1 VGGPYEEETLINKS
15 MDREDLLSESGRRF
29 VSQLSELAQ
38 TLEERQLPVT
48 SWYGALPKKESGGP
62 APRLREGLR
71 QLLRRLRRAGEVERI
86 NRGGDAYESL
96 DEVASDD
103 RHPWF
108 LYWEAYW
115 VMTHGPRLEQ
125 RHQVLDAGGTA
136 SLFSCQLASHG
147 AGVRSVDLNER
158 LVAAGNEI
166 ASEMGWNM
174 SSHCMDIADLDFE
187 DAFFDCAYS
196 ICVFEHLDAED
207 RQRALREIA
216 RVLKPGGVLSITFD
230 YRGPGVNLGGAG
242 FDYTPENLIRTPG
255 DVSRHFMSSDDF
267 EVVGNTSFYDNG
279 KSYLIWPSDLSQQY
293 TFGAVFLRKRS

>member
-1 VGGPYEEETLINKS
+1 VGEALINKS
-15 MDREDLLSESGRRF
+15 MDRDDLLSESGRRF
-29 VSQLSELAQ
+29 VSQLSEFAQ
-38 TLEERQLPVT
+38 ALEERQLPVT
-48 SWYGALPKKESGGP
+48 SWYGALPEKELVGP
-62 APRLREGLR
+62 VPRLRGSLR
-71 QLLRRLRRAGEVERI
+71 QWLRRLRRAGEVERI
-86 NRGGDAYESL
+86 NRGGDAYEPL

-147 AGVRSVDLNER
+147 ACVRSVDLNER

-166 ASEMGWNM
+166 TSEMGWNM
-174 SSHCMDIADLDFE
+174 SSHYMDITDLDFE
-187 DAFFDCAYS
+187 DAAFDCAYS
-196 ICVFEHLDAED
+196 ICVFEHLDAAD
-207 RQRALREIA
+207 RQKALREIA
-216 RVLKPGGVLSITFD
+216 RVLKPGGRLSLTFD

-242 FDYTPENLIRTPG
+242 FDYSPENLIRTPD
-255 DVSRHFMSSDDF
+255 DVSRHFMSSDEF
-267 EVVGNTSFYDNG
+267 EVVGNTPFHDNG
-279 KSYLIWPSDLSQQY
+279 KSYLIWPSDRSQQY